1 MRREET
7 KLVLRWVTFVALLS
21 VLAAVSWSVISQSA
35 ALYRTTPAFRKM
47 DRVEVTLLNDE
58 GELVSFEVRV
68 ADEDDERSA
77 GFANIGAGVIRRT
90 VILWMINRETT
101 IDFRT
106 QEVEA
111 PIELAYLNGEGKV
124 LGIQA
129 GKPFA
134 AEPIPFGIPFQF
146 VLEAPAGFFAQRPL
160 STNGS
165 ALTPTSLRALK
176 ALLGPPPASRPQ

>member
-7 KLVLRWVTFVALLS
+7 KLVLRWVTFVVFLA
-21 VLAAVSWSVISQSA
+21 VLAVVSWSVISQSA
-35 ALYRTTPAFRKM
+35 ARYRTTPEFRKM
-47 DRVEVTLLNDE
+47 GQVDITLVNDE
-58 GELVSFEVRV
+58 GDLIKLEVRV

-77 GFANIGAGVIRRT
+77 GFANIGEGVIRRT

-101 IDFRT
+101 IDFKT

-124 LGIQA
+124 LGIQN

-134 AEPIPFGIPFQF
+134 PEPIPFGIPFQF
-146 VLEAPAGFFAQRPL
+146 VLEAPAGYFAQRQI
-160 STNGS
+160 SKNGS
-165 ALTPTSLRALK
+165 TLTPSSLKALK
-176 ALLGPPPASRPQ
+176 ALLGPPPTSRPQ